1 MKEREKMCTVKKIG
15 AVLVSAAV
23 LGTAAYLI
31 IKCDCFN
38 KNVLK
43 RKIRNKITLLERAL
57 ENADRFVVKM

>member
-1 MKEREKMCTVKKIG
+1 M
-15 AVLVSAAV
+15 VSAAV